1 MRLYGYPMLEYII
14 IFFTGILVGGING
27 MAGGASV
34 ISYPVLLATGMSP
47 VSAAISNALGVTPA
61 NFFALIAVR
70 HQMRAYFQEYKK
82 LIYIS
87 IAGSTI
93 GALLLLNVPPGVFEK
108 MVPFLLLFA
117 SLSFLIKAKPDR
129 GARHGLVE
137 KIGIAGS
144 GLYCGYFGP
153 GQGVMVIAVLARD
166 IRRDPK
172 TLNTAKNLIVGWTSL
187 VSNVIYI
194 FSGLAHWGA
203 VIALLIGASIGGTY
217 GGRYA
222 AKMPVAVYRALILT
236 VGFGASAWL
245 FTKYY

>member
-1 MRLYGYPMLEYII
+1 MLEYIF
-14 IFFTGILVGGING
+14 IFATGILVGAING

-47 VSAAISNALGVTPA
+47 VNAAISNALGVTPA

-82 LIYIS
+82 LIIIS
-87 IAGSTI
+87 IIGSSV
-93 GALLLLNVPPGVFEK
+93 GAVALLTVPPGVFEK

-117 SLSFLIKAKPDR
+117 SLSFLIKAKPVR
-129 GARHGLVE
+129 SARQALLE
-137 KIGIAGS
+137 KIGIAAS

-172 TLNTAKNLIVGWTSL
+172 TLNTAKNLIVGLTSL
-187 VSNVIYI
+187 ISNIIYI
-194 FSGLAHWGA
+194 FSGRADWPI
-203 VIALLIGASIGGTY
+203 VIALVIGASIGGTV
-217 GGRYA
+217 GGRWA
-222 AKMPVAVYRALILT
+222 ARMPKALYRGLILT

-245 FTKYY
+245 FKKYYLG

>member
-1 MRLYGYPMLEYII
+1 MLEYLI
-14 IFFTGILVGGING
+14 IFAVGILVGGING

-34 ISYPVLLATGMSP
+34 ISYPVLLATGLSP

-70 HQMRAYFQEYKK
+70 HQMRGFFHEYKK
-82 LIYIS
+82 LIAFS
-87 IAGSTI
+87 IVGSTT
-93 GALLLLNVPPGVFEK
+93 GALLLLNVPPGIFEK

-129 GARHGLVE
+129 GARHGLME
-137 KIGIAGS
+137 KIGITAS

-187 VSNVIYI
+187 ISNIIYI
-194 FSGLAHWGA
+194 FSGRADWPV
-203 VIALLIGASIGGTY
+203 VIALLFGASIGGTF
-217 GGRYA
+217 GGRWTA
-222 AKMPVAVYRALILT
+222 HMPKSIYRALIVT
-236 VGFGASAWL
+236 VGFSASAWL
-245 FTKYY
+245 FKKYYFG

>member
-1 MRLYGYPMLEYII
+1 MLEYII
-14 IFFTGILVGGING
+14 IFAVGILVGGING

-34 ISYPVLLATGMSP
+34 ISYPVLLATGLSP

-70 HQMRAYFQEYKK
+70 HQMRGYFQEYKK
-82 LIYIS
+82 LIALS
-87 IAGSTI
+87 IVGSTT
-93 GALLLLNVPPGVFEK
+93 GAILLLTVPPGIFEK

-129 GARHGLVE
+129 GARHALVE
-137 KIGIAGS
+137 KIGISAS

-153 GQGVMVIAVLARD
+153 GQGVLVIAVLARD

-187 VSNVIYI
+187 ISNIIYI
-194 FSGLAHWGA
+194 FSGRADWPV
-203 VIALLIGASIGGTY
+203 VIALLLGASIGGTF
-217 GGRYA
+217 GGRWVA
-222 AKMPVAVYRALILT
+222 RMPKSVYRALILT
-236 VGFGASAWL
+236 VGFSASALL
-245 FTKYY
+245 FKKYYFG

>member
-1 MRLYGYPMLEYII
+1 MLEYIL
-14 IFFTGILVGGING
+14 IFAVGILVGAING

-47 VSAAISNALGVTPA
+47 VNAAISNALGVTPA

-82 LIYIS
+82 LITIS
-87 IAGSTI
+87 IIGSSV
-93 GALLLLNVPPGVFEK
+93 GAVALLTVPPGVFEK

-117 SLSFLIKAKPDR
+117 SLSFLIKAKPVR
-129 GARHGLVE
+129 SARQALLE
-137 KIGIAGS
+137 KIGIAAS

-172 TLNTAKNLIVGWTSL
+172 TLNTAKNLIVGLTSL
-187 VSNVIYI
+187 ISNIIYI
-194 FSGLAHWGA
+194 FSGRADWPV
-203 VIALLIGASIGGTY
+203 VIALLLGASIGGTV
-217 GGRYA
+217 GGRWA
-222 AKMPVAVYRALILT
+222 ARMPKAVYRGLILT
-236 VGFGASAWL
+236 VGFGASVWL
-245 FTKYY
+245 FKKYYLG

>member
-1 MRLYGYPMLEYII
+1 MLEYIL
-14 IFFTGILVGGING
+14 IFAVGILVGAING

-47 VSAAISNALGVTPA
+47 VNAAISNALGVTPA
-61 NFFALIAVR
+61 NFFALISVR
-70 HQMRAYFQEYKK
+70 HQIRAYFQEYKK
-82 LIYIS
+82 LITIS
-87 IAGSTI
+87 IIGSSV
-93 GALLLLNVPPGVFEK
+93 GAVALLTVPPGVFEK

-129 GARHGLVE
+129 SARQALLE
-137 KIGIAGS
+137 KIGIAAS

-172 TLNTAKNLIVGWTSL
+172 TLNTAKNLIVGLTSL
-187 VSNVIYI
+187 ISNIIYI
-194 FSGLAHWGA
+194 FSGRADWPV
-203 VIALLIGASIGGTY
+203 VIALLLGASIGGTV
-217 GGRYA
+217 GGRWA
-222 AKMPVAVYRALILT
+222 ARMPKAVYRGLILT

-245 FTKYY
+245 FKKYYLG

>member
-1 MRLYGYPMLEYII
+1 MLEYIL
-14 IFFTGILVGGING
+14 IFAVGILVGAING

-47 VSAAISNALGVTPA
+47 VNAAISNALGVTPA

-82 LIYIS
+82 LITIS
-87 IAGSTI
+87 IIGSSV
-93 GALLLLNVPPGVFEK
+93 GAVALLTVPPGVFEK

-129 GARHGLVE
+129 SARQAPLE
-137 KIGIAGS
+137 KIGIAAS

-172 TLNTAKNLIVGWTSL
+172 TLNTAKNLIVGLTSL
-187 VSNVIYI
+187 ISNIIYI
-194 FSGLAHWGA
+194 FSGRADWPV
-203 VIALLIGASIGGTY
+203 VIALLLGASIGGTV
-217 GGRYA
+217 GGRWA
-222 AKMPVAVYRALILT
+222 ARMPKAVYRGLILT
-236 VGFGASAWL
+236 VGFGASVWL
-245 FTKYY
+245 FKKYYLG